1 MRTSLG
7 ELGKPSQRSAID
19 GRSPDNVWALLRTLL
34 QRLHAELISRW
45 LVRGSTDR
53 FEVTRHSATIV
64 SPHPDDETLGCGGL
78 IALKRSQDVP
88 VQIVFLTDGTA
99 APAPDAAMTYVELA
113 ALRRREAVSAARI
126 LSVEDSDVH
135 FLEGPD
141 GTLGM
146 LSATDRAALIE
157 RLRGLLKTGRPGEV
171 FVTHRRDCHPDH
183 EAAYGL
189 VREAIEELGF
199 AVELFEYPIWMTW
212 SAPVFF
218 QLKLRQLAGAR
229 RLEIE
234 TVIARKLEA
243 IDAYRSQCVTLPRG
257 FLDRFQ
263 MPYEV
268 FFHATESN

>member
-1 MRTSLG
+1 M
-7 ELGKPSQRSAID
+7 I
-19 GRSPDNVWALLRTLL
+19 
-34 QRLHAELISRW
+34 I
-45 LVRGSTDR
+45 
-53 FEVTRHSATIV
+53 

-99 APAPDAAMTYVELA
+99 APAPDAAMTCVELA

-126 LSVEDSDVH
+126 LGVEDSDVH
-135 FLEGPD
+135 FLGGPD
-141 GTLGM
+141 GALGM
-146 LSATDRAALIE
+146 LSATNHAALIE
-157 RLRGLLKTGRPGEV
+157 RLRGLLETGRPGQV

-229 RLEIE
+229 RLEIG

-243 IDAYRSQCVTLPRG
+243 IDAYRSQCVTLPCG
-257 FLDRFQ
+257 FLDRFR